1 MFLWFKETNG
11 LLGLINIE
19 QIVRIE
25 PSGVSDSVCLVHL
38 ADGQKIA
45 VEHSIDS
52 IVKTLGEVTNPSHA
66 PNFPEVS

>member
-1 MFLWFKETNG
+1 MFVRFKNTEG
-11 LLGLINIE
+11 FRSLINIE
-19 QIVRIE
+19 QIVRIA
-25 PSGVSDSVCLVHL
+25 PSSVSDSVCLVHL